1 MSNNI
6 HPLAVVSPDAK
17 LGDGNTIGPFCVI
30 DGDVEIGNDNCLLSH
45 VILHQGLRMGNGNEV
60 FPGASLATKPQDL
73 KYRGERTLC
82 VIGDNNSIRENVTIS
97 RGTASK
103 GKTIVGNGNLM
114 MEDMHL
120 AHDCVV
126 GNGCVIGASTKIAG
140 EITIDDCAV
149 ISACVLFHQFMRI
162 GAYVMVQGGCR
173 LPMDIPPYITI
184 GKEPARYCGLN
195 VIGLRRHGFTEER
208 INLIHDAYRIYY
220 SAAIKSDALAELR
233 TLGSSPD
240 LDYIIS
246 FIENSKRGIIRG

>member
-1 MSNNI
+1 MNNI
-6 HPLAVVSPDAK
+6 SPFAVVHPDAK

-30 DGDVEIGNDNCLLSH
+30 DADVEIGDNNNLVSN
-45 VILHQGLRMGNGNEV
+45 VILHQGMRMGNGNEV
-60 FPGASLATKPQDL
+60 FPGASLSTKPQDL
-73 KYRGERTLC
+73 KYKGETTYC
-82 VIGDNNSIRENVTIS
+82 VIGNNNSIRENVTIS

-103 GKTIVGNGNLM
+103 GRTIVGDGNLM

-140 EITIDDCAV
+140 EITIDDYAV

-162 GAYVMVQGGCR
+162 GSYVMVQGGCR

-195 VIGLRRHGFTEER
+195 VIGLRRHGFSEER

-220 SAAIKSDALAELR
+220 SSTIKSEALGEIRA
-233 TLGSSPD
+233 LGDSPD
-240 LDYIIS
+240 IDYIVS